1 MSKDLLAYRIPN
13 NSSVEE
19 LGSFKVMKNDV
30 QKSTVFVVS
39 NFYNTKQLVFESND
53 QENFDPL
60 DYSLHLNKQQPNAIS
75 KERYIKQ
82 GKLALKLM
90 PQLEIEKVVLSRI
103 KTCTFD
109 TDKYWK
115 LYTQLCE
122 SYPKAFVYLISSPH
136 FGTWI
141 GATPE
146 TLLESNGGMA
156 KTMSL
161 AGTKEVFK
169 GLKWSSKERQEQQFV
184 TEYIKSELRRQ
195 GAKDININGPHTVT
209 AGNIEHLR
217 SDISFDL
224 NKKHPLAIAM
234 MLHPTPAV
242 SGVPKEQS
250 KRLIEEIELEG
261 SNQDRSLYSGFLGL
275 ASENFSKLYVNLRCC
290 QLTKNNAH
298 IYVGG
303 GYTLLSKVENEWKE
317 TESKSETLTR
327 VFDLL

>member
-13 NSSVEE
+13 DSSVEE
-19 LGSFKVMKNDV
+19 LGTFKVMKNDV

-39 NFYNTKQLVFESND
+39 NFYDTKQLVFEPNEKA
-53 QENFDPL
+53 QFDPL
-60 DYSLHLNKQQPNAIS
+60 DYALYLNEQQPNAIS

-82 GKLALKLM
+82 GKRALQLM
-90 PQLEIEKVVLSRI
+90 PQKGINKVVLSRI
-103 KTCTFD
+103 KTCPLD
-109 TDKYWK
+109 TEKYWE
-115 LYTQLCE
+115 LYTKLCE

-146 TLLESNGGMA
+146 TLLESKGDIA

-161 AGTKEVFK
+161 AGTKEVSK
-169 GLKWSSKERQEQQFV
+169 GLEWSSKERQEQQFV
-184 TEYIKSELRRQ
+184 TEYITSELRRQ
-195 GAKDININGPHTVT
+195 GINDINIKGPHTAA

-224 NKKHPLAIAM
+224 NKKDPLDIANG
-234 MLHPTPAV
+234 LHPTPAV
-242 SGVPKEQS
+242 NGVPKEQS
-250 KRLIEEIELEG
+250 KRLIQQIELEG
-261 SNQDRSLYSGFLGL
+261 SNQDRSLYSGYIGL
-275 ASENFSKLYVNLRCC
+275 ASETSSKLYVNLRCC

-303 GYTLLSKVENEWKE
+303 GYTRLSEVENEWEE
-317 TESKSETLTR
+317 TESKSKTLTR
-327 VFDLL
+327 IFDLL

>member
-13 NSSVEE
+13 DSSVER

-30 QKSTVFVVS
+30 QKTTAFVVS
-39 NFYNTKQLVFESND
+39 NFYDTKQLVFESND
-53 QENFDPL
+53 EANFDPL
-60 DYSLHLNKQQPNAIS
+60 DYALHLNKQQPNGIS

-90 PQLEIEKVVLSRI
+90 PKRGINKVVLSRI
-103 KTCTFD
+103 KTCALNTE
-109 TDKYWK
+109 KYWK

-122 SYPKAFVYLISSPH
+122 SYPNAFVYLISSPH

-146 TLLESNGGMA
+146 TLLESKA
-156 KTMSL
+156 EEASTMSL
-161 AGTKEVFK
+161 AGTKEVDK
-169 GLKWSSKERQEQQFV
+169 GLEWSLKERQEQQFV
-184 TEYIKSELRRQ
+184 TEYITSELRNQ
-195 GAKDININGPHTVT
+195 GIKDIHIKGPHTIT

-224 NKKHPLAIAM
+224 NEKHPLDIAM
-234 MLHPTPAV
+234 VLHPTPAV
-242 SGVPKEQS
+242 NGVPKEQS
-250 KRLIEEIELEG
+250 KRLIEQIELEG
-261 SNQDRSLYSGFLGL
+261 SNQDRSLYSGFIGL
-275 ASENFSKLYVNLRCC
+275 ASEKSSKLYVNLRCC

-303 GYTLLSKVENEWKE
+303 GYTLLSEVENEWEE

-327 VFDLL
+327 IFDLL